1 MLFEAALLLV
11 SLIVLAKSS
20 DLVTD
25 KAVTLSQYFRVS
37 QMAIG
42 FLLIA
47 GATSLPELSVSVI
60 ASALGQ
66 GAISAGN
73 VFGSNIADVF
83 LVLGACAFLYS
94 LRLKRQDAVEIGGVV
109 LVTTIITLYFIYS
122 AFVLGSPVIARWEGL
137 VLLLAFAG
145 YIFYVLR
152 EKEFAKNS
160 TEDVT
165 KKEALNAFVLFFAG
179 IGLVL
184 ISSSVAVDSAV
195 KISDLLGISKT
206 FLGATIIAIG
216 TSLPELSVELAA
228 VRKKR
233 YALAV
238 GDAIGSTITNIT
250 LVLGVA
256 ATLAPISILAPASLL
271 TVLIFSILANV
282 LLLYLVLTR
291 KRIGKLTGVLFLL
304 LYVLFLLVL
313 SGAEATAAI
322 PLP

>member
-1 MLFEAALLLV
+1 MIFEVALLLV

-20 DLVTD
+20 DIVTD
-25 KAVTLSQYFRVS
+25 KAVILSQYFRVS

-60 ASALGQ
+60 ASVMGQ

-83 LVLGACAFLYS
+83 LVLGACAFLYR
-94 LRLKRQDAVEIGGVV
+94 LRLKKQDAVEIGGVV

-122 AFVLGSPVIARWEGL
+122 AFVLGSPVIARWEGI

-152 EKEFAKNS
+152 EKEFPKDGAV
-160 TEDVT
+160 TVT
-165 KKEALNAFVLFFAG
+165 KREALNAFVIFFAG

-184 ISSSVAVDSAV
+184 VSSGIAVDSAV
-195 KISDLLGISKT
+195 RISDLFGISRT
-206 FLGATIIAIG
+206 FLGATIVAIG

-228 VRKKR
+228 VRKR
-233 YALAV
+233 QYALAV

-256 ATLAPISILAPASLL
+256 AALGPIFILAPASLL
-271 TVLIFSILANV
+271 TVLIFAILANV
-282 LLLYLVLTR
+282 ILLYLVLTR
-291 KRIGKLTGVLFLL
+291 KKIGRLTGILFILLYLLFL
-304 LYVLFLLVL
+304 FVL
-313 SGAEATAAI
+313 SGAEAAGAA